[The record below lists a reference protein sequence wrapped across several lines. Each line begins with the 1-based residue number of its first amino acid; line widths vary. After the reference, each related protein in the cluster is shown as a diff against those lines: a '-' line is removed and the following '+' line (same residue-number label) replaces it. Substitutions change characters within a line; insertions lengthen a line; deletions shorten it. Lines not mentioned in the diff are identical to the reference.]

1 MRDREISVEQEH
13 LDRVYRRLEEKI
25 HEAEFLMNDAAKRG
39 QVGTP
44 GALAERDAQVFRAGI
59 HLNRLNNEFED
70 FLFGR
75 IDLLLGK
82 DGKKGPD
89 GAYTAVE
96 PAEGAVRDDGTADIA
111 ETLHIG
117 RIGVLDSEYA
127 PLVIDWRAPAAAP
140 FYRSTPVDPGRVV
153 RRRVIRSKGRR
164 VLGVEDDLMR
174 PELKAFL
181 DGGELAV
188 IGDGALMAALGQ
200 ARSHTMRDIVASI
213 QAEQDLVIRAPA
225 ASVTYVEGGP
235 GTGKTA
241 VALHRAAYLLYQDR
255 RRYSGGILIVSPTPL
270 LVAYTEGVLPSLG
283 EEGQVAI
290 RAIGSLVDGAEATL
304 YDSPST
310 ARAKGSYRMLRVL
323 RKAARGALELGPAGM
338 LGGADGSGTGAGG
351 GSASGSGASGADAS
365 GAGAGGA
372 DASGTGTGGANG
384 TRSGRSAGN
393 GTGSEMSGAE
403 ASGTG
408 VGGANGTRSGRSA
421 GNGTGSEMSGADASG
436 SEAGEAEA
444 SGSGTSGADAS
455 GTGTSGAYGTR
466 SGRSGANGAGA
477 GNGSGVGTAAANG
490 RGSGTA
496 PASSGSASA
505 TAPTQL
511 SFGDDG
517 DGESPAAPAPV
528 GPPTR
533 LRVVAFGRRLELEAA
548 ELERIRRNALGGT
561 APVNLLRPRARKL
574 LLDALWAQSGAA
586 TRHTDPELA
595 AELRSSFDEDVT
607 SEDSF
612 IAFLDAWWPELTPR
626 AVLAAMADE
635 RRLGRWAR
643 RILNPGEVR
652 RVARSLRRDGH
663 SVHDIAMLDELQA
676 ILGTPARPRKKRE
689 LDPLDQLTGLEE
701 LMPVRE
707 ESQRERA
714 ERLAQERTEYAH
726 VIVDEAQDLTPMQWR
741 MVGRRGR
748 HATWTVVGDP
758 AQSSWSDP
766 DEAAEARDEAL
777 GTRPRR
783 RFELT
788 VNYRNPAE
796 IAELAAKVLALAMPG
811 SKAPSAVRSTGVEPR
826 FTVVQKSLGETVRAE
841 AARLLDLVD
850 GTVGVVVAM
859 QRREEAARWLAGL
872 GERVVA
878 LGSLEAKGLEYDAT
892 VVVSPAEIAD
902 ESPAG
907 LRVLYVALTR
917 ATQQLTV
924 VSADRDQ
931 PDGSGVPDLLRD

>member
-1 MRDREISVEQEH
+1 MAAQEAVDTVRDREIGVEQEH
-13 LDRVYRRLEEKI
+13 LDQVYRRLEEKI
-25 HEAEFLMNDAAKRG
+25 HEAEFLMNDAARRG

-75 IDLLLGK
+75 IDLLYGK

-89 GAYTAVE
+89 GAYTSVE
-96 PAEGAVRDDGTADIA
+96 PAEDAVRPDNTADIG

-117 RIGVLDSEYA
+117 RIGVLDSDYA

-174 PELKAFL
+174 PELRATL
-181 DGGELAV
+181 GGHELPV

-200 ARSHTMRDIVASI
+200 ARGHTMRDIVSSI

-255 RRYSGGILIVSPTPL
+255 RRYAGGILIVSPTPL
-270 LVAYTEGVLPSLG
+270 LVSYTEGVLPSLG

-290 RAIGSLVDGAEATL
+290 RAVGSLVDGAEATA
-304 YDSPST
+304 YDDPAV
-310 ARAKGSYRMLRVL
+310 ARIKGSSRMLAVL
-323 RKAARGALELGPAGM
+323 RKAARGALETPAPRARPEPGEDAGRAPAGTP
-338 LGGADGSGTGAGG
+338 D
-351 GSASGSGASGADAS
+351 
-365 GAGAGGA
+365 
-372 DASGTGTGGANG
+372 
-384 TRSGRSAGN
+384 
-393 GTGSEMSGAE
+393 
-403 ASGTG
+403 
-408 VGGANGTRSGRSA
+408 
-421 GNGTGSEMSGADASG
+421 
-436 SEAGEAEA
+436 
-444 SGSGTSGADAS
+444 
-455 GTGTSGAYGTR
+455 
-466 SGRSGANGAGA
+466 
-477 GNGSGVGTAAANG
+477 
-490 RGSGTA
+490 
-496 PASSGSASA
+496 
-505 TAPTQL
+505 
-511 SFGDDG
+511 
-517 DGESPAAPAPV
+517 
-528 GPPTR
+528 R
-533 LRVVAFGRRLELEAA
+533 LRVVAFGRRLELEAD
-548 ELERIRRNALGGT
+548 ELRRIRHNVLGGT
-561 APVNLLRPRARKL
+561 APVNLLRPRARRL
-574 LLDALWAQSGAA
+574 LLDALYAKSGASG
-586 TRHTDPELA
+586 RHSDPELA
-595 AELRSSFDEDVT
+595 AELRSSFDEDVST
-607 SEDSF
+607 EDSF
-612 IAFLDAWWPELTPR
+612 LGFLDAWWPELTPR
-626 AVLAAMADE
+626 QVLGAMADE

-652 RVARSLRRDGH
+652 RLARSLRRPEL
-663 SVHDIAMLDELQA
+663 SVHDVALLDELNTL
-676 ILGTPARPRKKRE
+676 LGAPARPRKRRE
-689 LDPLDQLTGLEE
+689 YDPLDQLTGLEE

-707 ESQRERA
+707 ETQRERA
-714 ERLAQERTEYAH
+714 ERLAAERTEYAH

-766 DEAAEARDEAL
+766 DEAAAARDEAL
-777 GTRPRR
+777 GSRPRR

-811 SKAPSAVRSTGVEPR
+811 KESPRAVRSTGVEPR
-826 FTVVQKSLGETVRAE
+826 FVAVPESARDTDLAETVRFE
-841 AARLLDLVD
+841 ARRLLEQVE

-859 QRREEAARWLAGL
+859 RRREEAARWLAEL
-872 GERVVA
+872 GDRVVA

-924 VSADRDQ
+924 VAGAGDL
-931 PDGSGVPDLLRD
+931 PDAAGVPDLLRD

>member
-1 MRDREISVEQEH
+1 VAAQAQQETAVHDPAQNSVQDSVREREISGEQEH
-13 LDRVYRRLEEKI
+13 LDRVYQRLEEKI
-25 HEAEFLMNDAAKRG
+25 HEAEFLMNDAAQRG

-75 IDLLLGK
+75 IDLLRGK

-96 PAEGAVRDDGTADIA
+96 PAEGAVREDNSADIA

-117 RIGVLDSEYA
+117 RIGVLDQDYA

-153 RRRVIRSKGRR
+153 RRRVIRSKGRK

-181 DGGELAV
+181 RGQELAV

-200 ARSHTMRDIVASI
+200 ARTHTMRDIVASI

-255 RRYSGGILIVSPTPL
+255 RRYAGGILIVSPTPL

-304 YDSPST
+304 YDSPAT
-310 ARAKGSYRMLRVL
+310 ARAKGSNRMLRVL
-323 RKAARGALELGPAGM
+323 RKAARGALEA
-338 LGGADGSGTGAGG
+338 GTGPRPGVSGRPAPGRPAAGRP
-351 GSASGSGASGADAS
+351 ASGQLAFGEESDDTDEGDRSSEGRVGRDN
-365 GAGAGGA
+365 GE
-372 DASGTGTGGANG
+372 GT
-384 TRSGRSAGN
+384 
-393 GTGSEMSGAE
+393 
-403 ASGTG
+403 
-408 VGGANGTRSGRSA
+408 
-421 GNGTGSEMSGADASG
+421 
-436 SEAGEAEA
+436 
-444 SGSGTSGADAS
+444 
-455 GTGTSGAYGTR
+455 
-466 SGRSGANGAGA
+466 
-477 GNGSGVGTAAANG
+477 
-490 RGSGTA
+490 
-496 PASSGSASA
+496 
-505 TAPTQL
+505 
-511 SFGDDG
+511 
-517 DGESPAAPAPV
+517 
-528 GPPTR
+528 PTR
-533 LRVVAFGRRLELEAA
+533 LRVVAFGRRLELDAA
-548 ELERIRRNALGGT
+548 ELDRIRHSALGGT

-586 TRHTDPELA
+586 GRHTDPELA
-595 AELRSSFDEDVT
+595 AELRSSFDEDVS

-612 IAFLDAWWPELTPR
+612 LQFLDAWWPELTPR
-626 AVLAAMADE
+626 AVLDAMADE

-643 RILNPGEVR
+643 RILNPGEIR
-652 RVARSLRRDGH
+652 KVARSLRRDGL
-663 SVHDIAMLDELQA
+663 SVHDIALLDELQA
-676 ILGTPARPRKKRE
+676 ILGAPARPRRKRE
-689 LDPLDQLTGLEE
+689 VDPLDQLTGLEE

-707 ESQRERA
+707 ETQRERA

-726 VIVDEAQDLTPMQWR
+726 VIVDEAQDVTPMQWR
-741 MVGRRGR
+741 MIGRRGR

-766 DEAAEARDEAL
+766 DEAAQARDEAL
-777 GTRPRR
+777 GSRPRR
-783 RFELT
+783 HFQLT

-811 SKAPSAVRSTGVEPR
+811 SPSPTAVRSTGVQPR
-826 FTVVQKSLGETVRAE
+826 FVTTDNRHGAGVRDPLAETVRAE
-841 AARLLDLVD
+841 TARLLDRVD

-859 QRREEAARWLAGL
+859 NRRDEARRWLTGL
-872 GERVVA
+872 GDRAVA

-924 VSADRDQ
+924 VSGERDA
-931 PDGSGVPDLLRD
+931 PDAAGVPDLLRD

>member
-1 MRDREISVEQEH
+1 MAAQQAAHAALESVRAREIGVEQSH
-13 LDRVYRRLEEKI
+13 LDQVYRRLEEKI
-25 HEAEFLMNDAAKRG
+25 QDAEFLMRDAAQRG

-75 IDLLLGK
+75 IDLLPGK
-82 DGKKGPD
+82 DGEKGPD
-89 GAYTAVE
+89 GAYTSVE
-96 PAEGAVRDDGTADIA
+96 PADGAVRTDPQDPDRKLADIA

-117 RIGVLDSEYA
+117 RIGVLDTDYA

-174 PELKAFL
+174 PELTARL
-181 DGGELAV
+181 GGEELPV

-225 ASVTYVEGGP
+225 ASVTLVEGGP

-255 RRYSGGILIVSPTPL
+255 RRYSGGILIISPTPL

-290 RAIGSLVDGAEATL
+290 RALGSLVDGAEATV
-304 YDSPST
+304 YDTPAT
-310 ARAKGSYRMLRVL
+310 ARVKGSSRMLPVL
-323 RKAARGALELGPAGM
+323 RKAARGALDQRPEGVPP
-338 LGGADGSGTGAGG
+338 
-351 GSASGSGASGADAS
+351 
-365 GAGAGGA
+365 
-372 DASGTGTGGANG
+372 
-384 TRSGRSAGN
+384 
-393 GTGSEMSGAE
+393 E
-403 ASGTG
+403 AT
-408 VGGANGTRSGRSA
+408 N
-421 GNGTGSEMSGADASG
+421 
-436 SEAGEAEA
+436 
-444 SGSGTSGADAS
+444 
-455 GTGTSGAYGTR
+455 
-466 SGRSGANGAGA
+466 
-477 GNGSGVGTAAANG
+477 
-490 RGSGTA
+490 
-496 PASSGSASA
+496 
-505 TAPTQL
+505 
-511 SFGDDG
+511 
-517 DGESPAAPAPV
+517 
-528 GPPTR
+528 R
-533 LRVVAFGRRLELEAA
+533 LRVVVHGRRIELDADRLA
-548 ELERIRRNALGGT
+548 RIREVALSGT
-561 APVNLLRPRARKL
+561 APVNLLRPRARRL
-574 LLDALWAQSGAA
+574 LLDALWELSGSGS
-586 TRHTDPELA
+586 RHSDPQLS

-607 SEDSF
+607 TEDSF
-612 IAFLDAWWPELTPR
+612 LHFLDAWWPELTPR
-626 AVLAAMADE
+626 RVLAAMGDE
-635 RRLGRWAR
+635 RRLARWSR
-643 RILNPGEVR
+643 RVLAGGEVR
-652 RVARSLRRDGH
+652 RVARSLKRDAL
-663 SVHDIAMLDELQA
+663 SVHDVALLDELHA
-676 ILGTPARPRKKRE
+676 ILGAPAKPRKRRE

-707 ESQRERA
+707 ESRRERA
-714 ERLAQERTEYAH
+714 DRLAAERVEYAH

-741 MVGRRGR
+741 VVGRRGR

-783 RFELT
+783 RFMLT

-811 SKAPSAVRSTGVEPR
+811 AASPSAVRSTGLLPR
-826 FTVVQKSLGETVRAE
+826 YAALAGDGWGSTVRAE
-841 AARLLDLVD
+841 AERLLGEVD

-859 QRREEAARWLAGL
+859 NRRAEAARWLAGL
-872 GERVVA
+872 GDRVVA

-917 ATQQLTV
+917 ATRQLTV
-924 VSADRDQ
+924 VSGPRDEPDAD
-931 PDGSGVPDLLRD
+931 GVPDLLRD

>member
-1 MRDREISVEQEH
+1 MAVQQETLDSAHDSVREKEIGVEQEH

-96 PAEGAVRDDGTADIA
+96 PAEGAVRPDNTADIA

-153 RRRVIRSKGRR
+153 RRRVIRSKGRK

-174 PELKAFL
+174 PELKASL
-181 DGGELAV
+181 DGHELAV

-255 RRYSGGILIVSPTPL
+255 RRYAGGILIVSPTPL

-304 YDSPST
+304 YDSPAV
-310 ARAKGSYRMLRVL
+310 ARAKGSYRMLKVL
-323 RKAARGALELGPAGM
+323 RKAARGALE
-338 LGGADGSGTGAGG
+338 S
-351 GSASGSGASGADAS
+351 SDA
-365 GAGAGGA
+365 
-372 DASGTGTGGANG
+372 
-384 TRSGRSAGN
+384 
-393 GTGSEMSGAE
+393 
-403 ASGTG
+403 
-408 VGGANGTRSGRSA
+408 
-421 GNGTGSEMSGADASG
+421 
-436 SEAGEAEA
+436 
-444 SGSGTSGADAS
+444 
-455 GTGTSGAYGTR
+455 
-466 SGRSGANGAGA
+466 
-477 GNGSGVGTAAANG
+477 
-490 RGSGTA
+490 
-496 PASSGSASA
+496 
-505 TAPTQL
+505 
-511 SFGDDG
+511 
-517 DGESPAAPAPV
+517 
-528 GPPTR
+528 PTR
-533 LRVVAFGRRLELEAA
+533 LRVVAFGRRLELEASD
-548 ELERIRRNALGGT
+548 LDRVRRNALSGT

-574 LLDALWAQSGAA
+574 LLDALWDRSGAA
-586 TRHTDPELA
+586 GRHTDPELA
-595 AELRSSFDEDVT
+595 AELRSSFDEDIS
-607 SEDSF
+607 SEDEF

-626 AVLAAMADE
+626 GVLTAMADE

-652 RVARSLRRDGH
+652 RVARSLKRDGL
-663 SVHDIAMLDELQA
+663 SVHDIAVLDELQA
-676 ILGTPARPRKKRE
+676 ILGLPARPRKRRE

-707 ESQRERA
+707 ETQRERA

-783 RFELT
+783 RFTLT

-811 SKAPSAVRSTGVEPR
+811 SESPSAVRSTGVEPR
-826 FTVVQKSLGETVRAE
+826 FVTAARDTLARTARAE

-859 QRREEAARWLAGL
+859 NRREEAARWLAGL
-872 GERVVA
+872 GDRVVA

-924 VSADRDQ
+924 VSADRDD
-931 PDGSGVPDLLRD
+931 PDPNGVPDLLRD

>member
-1 MRDREISVEQEH
+1 MAAQVQQSAVGSVHDAPDSVRDREISVEQEH

-25 HEAEFLMNDAAKRG
+25 HEAEFLMHDAAKRG

-44 GALAERDAQVFRAGI
+44 GALAERDAQVFRAGV

-96 PAEGAVRDDGTADIA
+96 PAEGAVREDNTADIA

-117 RIGVLDSEYA
+117 RIGVLDEDYS

-140 FYRSTPVDPGRVV
+140 FYRATPVDPGRVV

-174 PELKAFL
+174 PELTARL
-181 DGGELAV
+181 DGRELAV

-200 ARSHTMRDIVASI
+200 ARSHTMRDIVSSI

-225 ASVTYVEGGP
+225 ASITYVEGGP

-255 RRYSGGILIVSPTPL
+255 RRYAGGILIVSPTPL

-304 YDSPST
+304 YDSPAV
-310 ARAKGSYRMLRVL
+310 ARAKGSYRMLKVL
-323 RKAARGALELGPAGM
+323 RKAARGALELGPG
-338 LGGADGSGTGAGG
+338 GGAPV
-351 GSASGSGASGADAS
+351 
-365 GAGAGGA
+365 
-372 DASGTGTGGANG
+372 
-384 TRSGRSAGN
+384 GRLAPDDDD
-393 GTGSEMSGAE
+393 T
-403 ASGTG
+403 
-408 VGGANGTRSGRSA
+408 
-421 GNGTGSEMSGADASG
+421 
-436 SEAGEAEA
+436 
-444 SGSGTSGADAS
+444 
-455 GTGTSGAYGTR
+455 
-466 SGRSGANGAGA
+466 
-477 GNGSGVGTAAANG
+477 
-490 RGSGTA
+490 GTA
-496 PASSGSASA
+496 PQALTG
-505 TAPTQL
+505 
-511 SFGDDG
+511 
-517 DGESPAAPAPV
+517 PV
-528 GPPTR
+528 TR
-533 LRVVAFGRRLELEAA
+533 LRVVAFGRRLELEAD
-548 ELERIRRNALGGT
+548 ELERIRRTALGGT
-561 APVNLLRPRARKL
+561 APVNLLRPRARRL
-574 LLDALWAQSGAA
+574 LLDALWAKSGAA
-586 TRHTDPELA
+586 GRHTDPELA
-595 AELRSSFDEDVT
+595 AELRSSFDEDIT
-607 SEDSF
+607 SEDAF
-612 IAFLDAWWPELTPR
+612 IAFLDAWWPELTPK

-635 RRLGRWAR
+635 KRLGRWAR

-663 SVHDIAMLDELQA
+663 TVHDIAMLDELQA
-676 ILGTPARPRKKRE
+676 ILGAPARPRKRRE

-707 ESQRERA
+707 ETQRERA

-783 RFELT
+783 RFQLT

-796 IAELAAKVLALAMPG
+796 IAELAARVLALAMPG
-811 SKAPSAVRSTGVEPR
+811 SQAPSAVRSTGVEPR
-826 FTVVQKSLGETVRAE
+826 FTVVRGSQEKTVRAE
-841 AARLLDLVD
+841 AERLLGLVD

-859 QRREEAARWLAGL
+859 NRREEARRWLAGL
-872 GERVVA
+872 GDRVVA

-924 VSADRDQ
+924 VSGERDE
-931 PDGSGVPDLLRD
+931 PDAAGIPDLLRD

>member
-1 MRDREISVEQEH
+1 MAAQVQQETALGSVHDSVREREIRVEQEH

-44 GALAERDAQVFRAGI
+44 GALAERDAQVFRAGV
-59 HLNRLNNEFED
+59 HLNRLHNEYED

-96 PAEGAVRDDGTADIA
+96 PAEGAVREDGTADIA

-117 RIGVLDSEYA
+117 RIGVLDEEYA

-174 PELKAFL
+174 PELKARL
-181 DGGELAV
+181 DGHELAV

-200 ARSHTMRDIVASI
+200 ARTHTMRDIVSSI

-255 RRYSGGILIVSPTPL
+255 RRYAGGILIVSPTPL

-290 RAIGSLVDGAEATL
+290 RAIGSLVDGAEAAL
-304 YDSPST
+304 YDAPSV
-310 ARAKGSYRMLRVL
+310 ARAKGSSRMLKVL
-323 RKAARGALELGPAGM
+323 RRAARGALELN
-338 LGGADGSGTGAGG
+338 D
-351 GSASGSGASGADAS
+351 
-365 GAGAGGA
+365 
-372 DASGTGTGGANG
+372 
-384 TRSGRSAGN
+384 
-393 GTGSEMSGAE
+393 
-403 ASGTG
+403 
-408 VGGANGTRSGRSA
+408 
-421 GNGTGSEMSGADASG
+421 
-436 SEAGEAEA
+436 
-444 SGSGTSGADAS
+444 
-455 GTGTSGAYGTR
+455 
-466 SGRSGANGAGA
+466 
-477 GNGSGVGTAAANG
+477 
-490 RGSGTA
+490 
-496 PASSGSASA
+496 
-505 TAPTQL
+505 
-511 SFGDDG
+511 
-517 DGESPAAPAPV
+517 
-528 GPPTR
+528 PPGR
-533 LRVVAFGRRLELEAA
+533 LRVVAFGRRLELEAD
-548 ELERIRRNALGGT
+548 ELEGIRRTALGGT
-561 APVNLLRPRARKL
+561 APVNLLRPRARRL
-574 LLDALWAQSGAA
+574 LLDALWARSGAA

-595 AELRSSFDEDVT
+595 AELRSSFDEDIT
-607 SEDSF
+607 GEDDF
-612 IAFLDAWWPELTPR
+612 VAFLDAWWPELTPR
-626 AVLAAMADE
+626 GVLDAMADE

-643 RILNPGEVR
+643 RILTPGEVR
-652 RVARSLRRDGH
+652 RVARSLKRDGL
-663 SVHDIAMLDELQA
+663 SVHDVAMLDELQSV
-676 ILGTPARPRKKRE
+676 LGLPVRPKKKRE
-689 LDPLDQLTGLEE
+689 LDPLDQLTGLDE

-783 RFELT
+783 RFTLT

-796 IAELAAKVLALAMPG
+796 IAELASRVLALAMPG
-811 SKAPSAVRSTGVEPR
+811 SEAPSAVRSTGVEPG
-826 FTVVQKSLGETVRAE
+826 FTVVRESLAHTVREE
-841 AARLLDLVD
+841 AARLLDRVD

-859 QRREEAARWLAGL
+859 NRREEAARWLAGL
-872 GERVVA
+872 GDRVVA

-892 VVVSPAEIAD
+892 IVVSPAEIAD

-924 VSADRDQ
+924 VSGERDE
-931 PDGSGVPDLLRD
+931 PDAHGVPDLLRD

>member
-1 MRDREISVEQEH
+1 MAAQAQQETALGSVHDSVREKSLRDDSVRDREISVEQEH

-96 PAEGAVRDDGTADIA
+96 PAEGAVRDNNTADIA

-117 RIGVLDSEYA
+117 RIGVLDTDYA

-140 FYRSTPVDPGRVV
+140 FYRSTPVEPGRVV
-153 RRRVIRSKGRR
+153 RRRVIRSKGRK

-174 PELKAFL
+174 PELKATL
-181 DGGELAV
+181 DGHELPV

-255 RRYSGGILIVSPTPL
+255 RRYAGGILIVSPTPL

-290 RAIGSLVDGAEATL
+290 RAIGSLVDGAEAAL
-304 YDSPST
+304 YDSPAV
-310 ARAKGSYRMLRVL
+310 ARAKGSYRMLKVL
-323 RKAARGALELGPAGM
+323 RKAARGALEAP
-338 LGGADGSGTGAGG
+338 
-351 GSASGSGASGADAS
+351 SGSSG
-365 GAGAGGA
+365 
-372 DASGTGTGGANG
+372 
-384 TRSGRSAGN
+384 
-393 GTGSEMSGAE
+393 
-403 ASGTG
+403 G
-408 VGGANGTRSGRSA
+408 VGRRSNGGRP
-421 GNGTGSEMSGADASG
+421 
-436 SEAGEAEA
+436 
-444 SGSGTSGADAS
+444 
-455 GTGTSGAYGTR
+455 
-466 SGRSGANGAGA
+466 
-477 GNGSGVGTAAANG
+477 
-490 RGSGTA
+490 A
-496 PASSGSASA
+496 PDQ
-505 TAPTQL
+505 QL
-511 SFGDDG
+511 SFGEGFGEDSDDDG
-517 DGESPAAPAPV
+517 DARPQAPV
-528 GPPTR
+528 GTPTR
-533 LRVVAFGRRLELEAA
+533 LRVVAFGRRLELEAP
-548 ELERIRRNALGGT
+548 ELDRIRNNALSGT

-574 LLDALWAQSGAA
+574 LLDALWARSGAG
-586 TRHTDPELA
+586 TRHSDPELA
-595 AELRSSFDEDVT
+595 AELRSSFDEDIT

-612 IAFLDAWWPELTPR
+612 IEFLDVWWPELTPR
-626 AVLAAMADE
+626 GVLAAMADE

-652 RVARSLRRDGH
+652 RVARSLKRDGL
-663 SVHDIAMLDELQA
+663 SVHDVAMLDELTA
-676 ILGTPARPRKKRE
+676 ILGSPARPRKRRE

-701 LMPVRE
+701 LMPTRE
-707 ESQRERA
+707 ETQWERA

-777 GTRPRR
+777 GSRPRR
-783 RFELT
+783 RFTLS

-796 IAELAAKVLALAMPG
+796 IAELAAKILALAMPG
-811 SKAPSAVRSTGVEPR
+811 AESPSAVRSTGVEPR
-826 FTVVQKSLGETVRAE
+826 FAVVRDSLAGTVRAE
-841 AARLLDLVD
+841 AARLLDRVD

-859 QRREEAARWLAGL
+859 NRRDEAARWLKGL
-872 GERVVA
+872 GDRVVA

-917 ATQQLTV
+917 ATQQLTI
-924 VSADRDQ
+924 VSADRDE
-931 PDGSGVPDLLRD
+931 PDGNGVPDLLRD

>member
-1 MRDREISVEQEH
+1 MAAQAQQETAVGAVPDSVRDREIGIEQAH
-13 LDRVYRRLEEKI
+13 LDRVYRRLDEKI
-25 HEAEFLMNDAAKRG
+25 HEAEFLMRDAARRG

-44 GALAERDAQVFRAGI
+44 GALAERDAQVFRAGV
-59 HLNRLNNEFED
+59 HLNRLNNEYED

-96 PAEGAVRDDGTADIA
+96 PAEGVIRPDNTADIA

-117 RIGVLDSEYA
+117 RIGVLDEDYS

-174 PELKAFL
+174 PELKAYL
-181 DGGELAV
+181 DGDELPV
-188 IGDGALMAALGQ
+188 IGDGALMAALGR
-200 ARSHTMRDIVASI
+200 ARTHSMRDIVASI

-225 ASVTYVEGGP
+225 ASVTHVEGGP

-255 RRYSGGILIVSPTPL
+255 RRYAGGILIVSPTPL

-290 RAIGSLVDGAEATL
+290 RALGSLVDGAEATL
-304 YDSPST
+304 YDSPAT
-310 ARAKGSYRMLRVL
+310 ARAKGSYRMLKVL
-323 RKAARGALELGPAGM
+323 RKAARGALELN
-338 LGGADGSGTGAGG
+338 D
-351 GSASGSGASGADAS
+351 
-365 GAGAGGA
+365 
-372 DASGTGTGGANG
+372 
-384 TRSGRSAGN
+384 
-393 GTGSEMSGAE
+393 
-403 ASGTG
+403 
-408 VGGANGTRSGRSA
+408 
-421 GNGTGSEMSGADASG
+421 
-436 SEAGEAEA
+436 
-444 SGSGTSGADAS
+444 
-455 GTGTSGAYGTR
+455 
-466 SGRSGANGAGA
+466 
-477 GNGSGVGTAAANG
+477 
-490 RGSGTA
+490 
-496 PASSGSASA
+496 
-505 TAPTQL
+505 
-511 SFGDDG
+511 
-517 DGESPAAPAPV
+517 SPN
-528 GPPTR
+528 R
-533 LRVVAFGRRLELEAA
+533 LRVVAFGRRLELEAD
-548 ELERIRRNALGGT
+548 ELASIRRTALGGT

-574 LLDALWAQSGAA
+574 LLDALWDRSGAA
-586 TRHTDPELA
+586 ARHTDPELA
-595 AELRSSFDEDVT
+595 AELRSSFDEDIT
-607 SEDSF
+607 GEDSF
-612 IAFLDAWWPELTPR
+612 IEFLDAWWPELTPKG
-626 AVLAAMADE
+626 VLAAMADE

-643 RILNPGEVR
+643 RVLNPGEVR
-652 RVARSLRRDGH
+652 RVARSLRRDGY
-663 SVHDIAMLDELQA
+663 SVHDIAALDELQA
-676 ILGTPARPRKKRE
+676 ILGTPVRPRKKRE

-714 ERLAQERTEYAH
+714 ERLAQERVEYAH

-811 SKAPSAVRSTGVEPR
+811 STSPRAVRSTGLRPR
-826 FTVVQKSLGETVRAE
+826 FSVVGESLGTTVRE
-841 AARLLDLVD
+841 ETARLLEQVD

-872 GERVVA
+872 GDRAVA
-878 LGSLEAKGLEYDAT
+878 LGTLEAKGLEYDAT

-924 VSADRDQ
+924 VSGERDEPDAD
-931 PDGSGVPDLLRD
+931 GVPDLLRD

>member
-1 MRDREISVEQEH
+1 MAAQVQQSADLSVHGAHDSVRDREISVEQEH

-25 HEAEFLMNDAAKRG
+25 HEAEFLMHDAAQRG
-39 QVGTP
+39 HVGTP

-75 IDLLLGK
+75 VDLLQGK

-96 PAEGAVRDDGTADIA
+96 PAEGAVRPDNTADIA

-117 RIGVLDSEYA
+117 RIGVLDEDYS

-174 PELKAFL
+174 PELKATL
-181 DGGELAV
+181 DGEELPV

-200 ARSHTMRDIVASI
+200 ARGHTMRDIVSSI
-213 QAEQDLVIRAPA
+213 QAEQDQVIRAPA

-255 RRYSGGILIVSPTPL
+255 RRYAGGILIVSPTPL

-290 RAIGSLVDGAEATL
+290 RAIGSLVDGVEATL
-304 YDSPST
+304 HDSPAV
-310 ARAKGSYRMLRVL
+310 ARAKGSYRMLKVL
-323 RKAARGALELGPAGM
+323 RRAARGALELGTE
-338 LGGADGSGTGAGG
+338 GAVLPD
-351 GSASGSGASGADAS
+351 
-365 GAGAGGA
+365 
-372 DASGTGTGGANG
+372 
-384 TRSGRSAGN
+384 
-393 GTGSEMSGAE
+393 
-403 ASGTG
+403 
-408 VGGANGTRSGRSA
+408 
-421 GNGTGSEMSGADASG
+421 
-436 SEAGEAEA
+436 
-444 SGSGTSGADAS
+444 
-455 GTGTSGAYGTR
+455 
-466 SGRSGANGAGA
+466 
-477 GNGSGVGTAAANG
+477 
-490 RGSGTA
+490 
-496 PASSGSASA
+496 
-505 TAPTQL
+505 
-511 SFGDDG
+511 
-517 DGESPAAPAPV
+517 
-528 GPPTR
+528 R
-533 LRVVAFGRRLELEAA
+533 LRVVAFGRRLELEAG
-548 ELERIRRNALGGT
+548 ELESVRRTALGGT

-574 LLDALWAQSGAA
+574 LLDALWAKSGAA
-586 TRHTDPELA
+586 SRHTDPELA
-595 AELRSSFDEDVT
+595 AELRASFDEDVAD
-607 SEDSF
+607 EDSF
-612 IAFLDAWWPELTPR
+612 IAFLDAWWPELTPKG
-626 AVLAAMADE
+626 VLAAMADE
-635 RRLGRWAR
+635 KRLGRWAR
-643 RILNPGEVR
+643 RVLNPGEVR
-652 RVARSLRRDGH
+652 KVARALKRDGF

-676 ILGTPARPRKKRE
+676 ILGAPARPRKKRE

-707 ESQRERA
+707 ETQRERA

-777 GTRPRR
+777 GSRPRR

-796 IAELAAKVLALAMPG
+796 IADLAAKVLALAMPG
-811 SKAPSAVRSTGVEPR
+811 SESPRAVRSTGVRPR
-826 FTVVQKSLGETVRAE
+826 FAVAGDSLADTVRKEAE
-841 AARLLDLVD
+841 RLLSLVD

-859 QRREEAARWLAGL
+859 NRREEARRWLAGL
-872 GERVVA
+872 GDRVVA

-924 VSADRDQ
+924 VSGDRDE
-931 PDGSGVPDLLRD
+931 PDAARVPDLLRD

>member
-1 MRDREISVEQEH
+1 MAAQVQQSAVGPVEDGNDSVRDREIGVEQEH

-25 HEAEFLMNDAAKRG
+25 HEAEFLMHDAAQRG

-44 GALAERDAQVFRAGI
+44 GALAERDAQVFRAGV

-82 DGKKGPD
+82 DGKRGPD

-96 PAEGAVRDDGTADIA
+96 PAEGAVRDDDTADIA

-117 RIGVLDSEYA
+117 RIGVLDQDYS

-140 FYRSTPVDPGRVV
+140 FYRATPVEPGRVV

-174 PELKAFL
+174 PELTAFL
-181 DGGELAV
+181 DGRELPV

-200 ARSHTMRDIVASI
+200 ARGHTMRDIVSSI

-255 RRYSGGILIVSPTPL
+255 RRYAGGILIVSPTPL

-290 RAIGSLVDGAEATL
+290 RAIGSLVDGVEAVL
-304 YDSPST
+304 YDSPAV
-310 ARAKGSYRMLRVL
+310 ARAKGSYRMLKVL
-323 RKAARGALELGPAGM
+323 RKAARGALELGPA
-338 LGGADGSGTGAGG
+338 
-351 GSASGSGASGADAS
+351 
-365 GAGAGGA
+365 
-372 DASGTGTGGANG
+372 
-384 TRSGRSAGN
+384 
-393 GTGSEMSGAE
+393 
-403 ASGTG
+403 
-408 VGGANGTRSGRSA
+408 
-421 GNGTGSEMSGADASG
+421 
-436 SEAGEAEA
+436 
-444 SGSGTSGADAS
+444 
-455 GTGTSGAYGTR
+455 
-466 SGRSGANGAGA
+466 
-477 GNGSGVGTAAANG
+477 
-490 RGSGTA
+490 
-496 PASSGSASA
+496 
-505 TAPTQL
+505 
-511 SFGDDG
+511 
-517 DGESPAAPAPV
+517 APV
-528 GPPTR
+528 GQLALDDDTDAGDDTGPRTFDGPPDR
-533 LRVVAFGRRLELEAA
+533 LRVVAFGRRLELEAP
-548 ELERIRRNALGGT
+548 ELERVRRTALGGT

-574 LLDALWAQSGAA
+574 LLDALWGKSGAA
-586 TRHTDPELA
+586 GRHSDPELA
-595 AELRSSFDEDVT
+595 AELRSSFDEDV
-607 SEDSF
+607 SGEDAF
-612 IAFLDAWWPELTPR
+612 IGFLDAWWPELTPA

-643 RILNPGEVR
+643 RVLNPGEVR
-652 RVARSLRRDGH
+652 KVARSLKREGH

-676 ILGTPARPRKKRE
+676 ILGAPARPRRKRE
-689 LDPLDQLTGLEE
+689 YDPLDQLTGLEE

-777 GTRPRR
+777 GSRPRR

-811 SKAPSAVRSTGVEPR
+811 SQAPSAVRSTGVQPR
-826 FTVVQKSLGETVRAE
+826 FAVAEGAPAATVRAE
-841 AARLLDLVD
+841 AERLLGLVD

-859 QRREEAARWLAGL
+859 NRREEARRWLAGL
-872 GERVVA
+872 GDRVVA

-924 VSADRDQ
+924 VSGERDE
-931 PDGSGVPDLLRD
+931 PDEAGVPDLLRDEILTNSGRGNGSTGSVC

>member
-1 MRDREISVEQEH
+1 MAAQAQQETAVDPVHDSVRDREIRVEQEH
-13 LDRVYRRLEEKI
+13 LDRVYLRLEEKI
-25 HEAEFLMNDAAKRG
+25 HEAEFLMRDAARRG

-59 HLNRLNNEFED
+59 HLNRLNNEYED

-75 IDLLLGK
+75 IDLLPGK

-96 PAEGAVRDDGTADIA
+96 PAEGAVRPDNTADIA

-117 RIGVLDSEYA
+117 RIGVLDEDYA

-164 VLGVEDDLMR
+164 VQSVEDDLMR
-174 PELKAFL
+174 PELTASL
-181 DGGELAV
+181 DGRELPV

-200 ARSHTMRDIVASI
+200 ARTHTMRDIVASI

-255 RRYSGGILIVSPTPL
+255 RRYAGGILIVSPTPL

-304 YDSPST
+304 YDSPSV
-310 ARAKGSYRMLRVL
+310 ARAKGSYRMLKVL
-323 RKAARGALELGPAGM
+323 RKAARGALERH
-338 LGGADGSGTGAGG
+338 
-351 GSASGSGASGADAS
+351 DA
-365 GAGAGGA
+365 
-372 DASGTGTGGANG
+372 
-384 TRSGRSAGN
+384 
-393 GTGSEMSGAE
+393 
-403 ASGTG
+403 
-408 VGGANGTRSGRSA
+408 
-421 GNGTGSEMSGADASG
+421 
-436 SEAGEAEA
+436 
-444 SGSGTSGADAS
+444 
-455 GTGTSGAYGTR
+455 
-466 SGRSGANGAGA
+466 
-477 GNGSGVGTAAANG
+477 
-490 RGSGTA
+490 
-496 PASSGSASA
+496 P
-505 TAPTQL
+505 Q
-511 SFGDDG
+511 
-517 DGESPAAPAPV
+517 
-528 GPPTR
+528 R
-533 LRVVAFGRRLELEAA
+533 LRVVAFGRRLELEAE
-548 ELERIRRNALGGT
+548 ELAGIRRTALGGT

-574 LLDALWAQSGAA
+574 LLDALWERSGAGN
-586 TRHTDPELA
+586 RHTDPQLA

-607 SEDSF
+607 TEDDF
-612 IAFLDAWWPELTPR
+612 IAFLDAWWPELTPA
-626 AVLAAMADE
+626 AVLDAMADE

-652 RVARSLRRDGH
+652 KVARALKRDGR

-676 ILGTPARPRKKRE
+676 ILGAPARPRRKRE

-707 ESQRERA
+707 ETQRERA
-714 ERLAQERTEYAH
+714 ERLAQERVEYAH

-766 DEAAEARDEAL
+766 DEAAQARDEAL

-796 IAELAAKVLALAMPG
+796 IAELASKVLALAMPG
-811 SKAPSAVRSTGVEPR
+811 SRSPRAVRSTGVEPR
-826 FTVVQKSLGETVRAE
+826 FSVTEGPLGETVRAE
-841 AARLLDLVD
+841 AARLLERVD

-859 QRREEAARWLAGL
+859 QRREEARRWLDGL
-872 GERVVA
+872 GDRVVA

-892 VVVSPAEIAD
+892 IVVSPAEIAD

-924 VSADRDQ
+924 VSAERDE
-931 PDGSGVPDLLRD
+931 PDAAGVPDLLRD

>member
-1 MRDREISVEQEH
+1 MPSTSEGGPVAVQAHRQGAVGSVHDSVRDREIRVEQEH

-25 HEAEFLMNDAAKRG
+25 HEAEYLMQDAARRG

-75 IDLLLGK
+75 IDLLTGK

-89 GAYTAVE
+89 GAYTAIE
-96 PAEGAVRDDGTADIA
+96 PAEGAVRPDNTADIA

-117 RIGVLDSEYA
+117 RIGVLDQDYA

-153 RRRVIRSKGRR
+153 RRRVIRSKGRQ

-174 PELKAFL
+174 PELTAYL
-181 DGGELAV
+181 DGDELPV

-255 RRYSGGILIVSPTPL
+255 RRYAGGILIVSPTPL

-290 RAIGSLVDGAEATL
+290 RAIGSLVEGSEATL
-304 YDSPST
+304 YDSPAV
-310 ARAKGSYRMLRVL
+310 ARAKGSSRMLKVL
-323 RKAARGALELGPAGM
+323 RKAARGALELNDPPA
-338 LGGADGSGTGAGG
+338 
-351 GSASGSGASGADAS
+351 
-365 GAGAGGA
+365 
-372 DASGTGTGGANG
+372 
-384 TRSGRSAGN
+384 
-393 GTGSEMSGAE
+393 
-403 ASGTG
+403 
-408 VGGANGTRSGRSA
+408 
-421 GNGTGSEMSGADASG
+421 
-436 SEAGEAEA
+436 
-444 SGSGTSGADAS
+444 
-455 GTGTSGAYGTR
+455 
-466 SGRSGANGAGA
+466 
-477 GNGSGVGTAAANG
+477 
-490 RGSGTA
+490 
-496 PASSGSASA
+496 
-505 TAPTQL
+505 
-511 SFGDDG
+511 
-517 DGESPAAPAPV
+517 
-528 GPPTR
+528 R
-533 LRVVAFGRRLELEAA
+533 LRVVAFGRRLELEAR
-548 ELERIRRNALGGT
+548 ELDGVRSAALGGT

-574 LLDALWAQSGAA
+574 LLDALWEQSGAA
-586 TRHTDPELA
+586 GRHSDPELA
-595 AELRSSFDEDVT
+595 AELRSSFDEDIT
-607 SEDSF
+607 SEDDF
-612 IAFLDAWWPELTPR
+612 IAFLDAWWPELTPA
-626 AVLAAMADE
+626 AVLDAMADE

-652 RVARSLRRDGH
+652 KVARSLKREGR
-663 SVHDIAMLDELQA
+663 SVHDIALLDELQA
-676 ILGTPARPRKKRE
+676 VLGAPARPRKRRE

-714 ERLAQERTEYAH
+714 ERLAQERVEYAH

-766 DEAAEARDEAL
+766 DEAAQARDEAL

-796 IAELAAKVLALAMPG
+796 IAELASKVLALAMPG
-811 SKAPSAVRSTGVEPR
+811 SVSPRAVRSTGVEPR
-826 FTVVQKSLGETVRAE
+826 FTVVEDTLGATVRDE
-841 AARLLDLVD
+841 AARLLERVD

-859 QRREEAARWLAGL
+859 QRREEARRWLAGL
-872 GERVVA
+872 DDRVVA

-924 VSADRDQ
+924 VSADRDE
-931 PDGSGVPDLLRD
+931 PDAAGVPDLLRD

>member
-1 MRDREISVEQEH
+1 MAAQAQQETALEDSLRDREISVEQEH

-25 HEAEFLMNDAAKRG
+25 HEAEFLMNDAAQRG

-44 GALAERDAQVFRAGI
+44 GALAERDAQVFRAGV

-75 IDLLLGK
+75 IDLLTGK

-96 PAEGAVRDDGTADIA
+96 PAEGAVREDDTADIA

-117 RIGVLDSEYA
+117 RIGVLDQDYA

-174 PELKAFL
+174 PELTAFL
-181 DGGELAV
+181 DGHELPV

-255 RRYSGGILIVSPTPL
+255 RRYAGGILIVSPTPL

-290 RAIGSLVDGAEATL
+290 RAIGSLVEGNEAAL
-304 YDSPST
+304 YDAPSV
-310 ARAKGSYRMLRVL
+310 ARAKGSYRMLKVL
-323 RKAARGALELGPAGM
+323 RKAARGALEL
-338 LGGADGSGTGAGG
+338 S
-351 GSASGSGASGADAS
+351 DA
-365 GAGAGGA
+365 
-372 DASGTGTGGANG
+372 
-384 TRSGRSAGN
+384 
-393 GTGSEMSGAE
+393 
-403 ASGTG
+403 
-408 VGGANGTRSGRSA
+408 
-421 GNGTGSEMSGADASG
+421 
-436 SEAGEAEA
+436 
-444 SGSGTSGADAS
+444 
-455 GTGTSGAYGTR
+455 
-466 SGRSGANGAGA
+466 
-477 GNGSGVGTAAANG
+477 
-490 RGSGTA
+490 
-496 PASSGSASA
+496 
-505 TAPTQL
+505 
-511 SFGDDG
+511 
-517 DGESPAAPAPV
+517 
-528 GPPTR
+528 PTR
-533 LRVVAFGRRLELEAA
+533 LRVVAFGRRLELEAQ
-548 ELERIRRNALGGT
+548 ELEAIRRAALGGT

-574 LLDALWAQSGAA
+574 LLDALWEQSGSAN
-586 TRHTDPELA
+586 RHSDPELA
-595 AELRSSFDEDVT
+595 AELRSSFDEDIT
-607 SEDSF
+607 SEDAF
-612 IAFLDAWWPELTPR
+612 IAFLDAWWPELTPA
-626 AVLAAMADE
+626 AVLDAMTDE

-652 RVARSLRRDGH
+652 KVARSLKRDGR
-663 SVHDIAMLDELQA
+663 SVHDIALLDELQA
-676 ILGTPARPRKKRE
+676 ILGAPARPRRKRE

-766 DEAAEARDEAL
+766 DEAAQARDEAL

-783 RFELT
+783 RFQLT

-796 IAELAAKVLALAMPG
+796 IADLASKVLALAMPG
-811 SKAPSAVRSTGVEPR
+811 SESPKAVRSTGVEPR
-826 FTVVQKSLGETVRAE
+826 FTVVEDTLAETVRDE
-841 AARLLDLVD
+841 AARLLERVD

-859 QRREEAARWLAGL
+859 QRRAEARRWLAGL
-872 GERVVA
+872 GDRVVA

-924 VSADRDQ
+924 VSAERDE
-931 PDGSGVPDLLRD
+931 PDAAGVPDLLRD

>member
-1 MRDREISVEQEH
+1 MAAQAQQESAVDSVQDHSVRDREISVEQEH

-25 HEAEFLMNDAAKRG
+25 HEAEFLMHDAARRG

-44 GALAERDAQVFRAGI
+44 GALAERDAQVFRAGV

-75 IDLLLGK
+75 IDLLPGK
-82 DGKKGPD
+82 DGRKGPD

-96 PAEGAVRDDGTADIA
+96 PAEGAIRADNTADIA

-117 RIGVLDSEYA
+117 RIGVLDEEYA

-174 PELKAFL
+174 PQLTARL
-181 DGGELAV
+181 DGRELPV

-213 QAEQDLVIRAPA
+213 QAEQDMVIRAPA

-255 RRYSGGILIVSPTPL
+255 RRYAGGILIVSPTPL

-290 RAIGSLVDGAEATL
+290 RAIGSLVDGLEANL
-304 YDSPST
+304 YDSPAV
-310 ARAKGSYRMLRVL
+310 ARAKGSYRMLKVL
-323 RKAARGALELGPAGM
+323 RKAARGALDVGRPGAPTGQLAFGEDDDGMPPAPAGTP
-338 LGGADGSGTGAGG
+338 D
-351 GSASGSGASGADAS
+351 
-365 GAGAGGA
+365 
-372 DASGTGTGGANG
+372 
-384 TRSGRSAGN
+384 
-393 GTGSEMSGAE
+393 
-403 ASGTG
+403 
-408 VGGANGTRSGRSA
+408 
-421 GNGTGSEMSGADASG
+421 
-436 SEAGEAEA
+436 
-444 SGSGTSGADAS
+444 
-455 GTGTSGAYGTR
+455 
-466 SGRSGANGAGA
+466 
-477 GNGSGVGTAAANG
+477 
-490 RGSGTA
+490 
-496 PASSGSASA
+496 
-505 TAPTQL
+505 
-511 SFGDDG
+511 
-517 DGESPAAPAPV
+517 
-528 GPPTR
+528 R
-533 LRVVAFGRRLELEAA
+533 LRVVAFGRRLELEAGD
-548 ELERIRRNALGGT
+548 LGRIRESALSGT

-574 LLDALWAQSGAA
+574 LLDALWERSGASG
-586 TRHTDPELA
+586 RHSDPELA

-607 SEDSF
+607 GEDSF
-612 IAFLDAWWPELTPR
+612 IAFLDAWWPELTPKS
-626 AVLAAMADE
+626 VLTAMSDE

-652 RVARSLRRDGH
+652 KVARSLKREGH

-676 ILGTPARPRKKRE
+676 ILGAPARPRRRRE

-707 ESQRERA
+707 ETQRERA

-766 DEAAEARDEAL
+766 EEAAQARDEAL
-777 GTRPRR
+777 GSRPRR
-783 RFELT
+783 RFRLT

-811 SKAPSAVRSTGVEPR
+811 AESPSAVRSTGVVPR
-826 FTVVQKSLGETVRAE
+826 FTGVTDTLAATVRAE
-841 AARLLDLVD
+841 ARRLLDRVD

-859 QRREEAARWLAGL
+859 NRREEARRWLAGL
-872 GERVVA
+872 GDRVVA

-924 VSADRDQ
+924 VSADRDE
-931 PDGSGVPDLLRD
+931 PDGNGVPDLLRD

>member
-1 MRDREISVEQEH
+1 MAAQEAAVDSVRDREIGVEQEH
-13 LDRVYRRLEEKI
+13 LDKVYRRLEEKI
-25 HEAEFLMNDAAKRG
+25 HEAEFLMNDAAQRG

-96 PAEGAVRDDGTADIA
+96 PAEGVVREDGDGKHAEIA

-117 RIGVLDSEYA
+117 RIGVLDSDYA

-174 PELKAFL
+174 PELTATL
-181 DGGELAV
+181 DGAVLPV

-255 RRYSGGILIVSPTPL
+255 RRYAGGILIVSPTPL

-290 RAIGSLVDGAEATL
+290 RAVGNLVDGAEATA
-304 YDSPST
+304 YDDPAVS
-310 ARAKGSYRMLRVL
+310 RIKGSSRMLQVL
-323 RKAARGALELGPAGM
+323 RKAARGALETGEPARSRTRRGAPAG
-338 LGGADGSGTGAGG
+338 
-351 GSASGSGASGADAS
+351 
-365 GAGAGGA
+365 
-372 DASGTGTGGANG
+372 
-384 TRSGRSAGN
+384 
-393 GTGSEMSGAE
+393 
-403 ASGTG
+403 
-408 VGGANGTRSGRSA
+408 
-421 GNGTGSEMSGADASG
+421 
-436 SEAGEAEA
+436 
-444 SGSGTSGADAS
+444 
-455 GTGTSGAYGTR
+455 
-466 SGRSGANGAGA
+466 
-477 GNGSGVGTAAANG
+477 
-490 RGSGTA
+490 RG
-496 PASSGSASA
+496 
-505 TAPTQL
+505 
-511 SFGDDG
+511 
-517 DGESPAAPAPV
+517 AAPADSGQLAFGEEPAE
-528 GPPTR
+528 GAAPERNASTPTL
-533 LRVVAFGRRLELEAA
+533 LRVVAFGRRIELEAE
-548 ELERIRRNALGGT
+548 ELRRIRHAVLSGT

-574 LLDALWAQSGAA
+574 LLDALWDRSGAA
-586 TRHTDPELA
+586 GRHSDPELA
-595 AELRSSFDEDVT
+595 AELRSSFDEDIT
-607 SEDSF
+607 SEDAF
-612 IAFLDAWWPELTPR
+612 LAFLDAWWPELTPR
-626 AVLAAMADE
+626 GVLAAMGDE
-635 RRLGRWAR
+635 RRLSRWAR
-643 RILNPGEVR
+643 RVLTPGETR
-652 RVARSLRRDGH
+652 RLARSLGRLDADGH
-663 SVHDIAMLDELQA
+663 GPLSVHDVALLDELQTL
-676 ILGTPARPRKKRE
+676 LGTPARPRKKRE
-689 LDPLDQLTGLEE
+689 YDPLDALTGLEE
-701 LMPVRE
+701 LMPQRE
-707 ESQRERA
+707 ETQRERA

-748 HATWTVVGDP
+748 TATWTVVGDP

-766 DEAAEARDEAL
+766 DEAGAARDEAL
-777 GTRPRR
+777 GSRPRR

-796 IAELAAKVLALAMPG
+796 IAELAARVLALAMPG
-811 SKAPSAVRSTGVEPR
+811 MKSPAAVRSTGVEPR
-826 FTVVQKSLGETVRAE
+826 FVEAGDDLARSVREE
-841 AARLLDLVD
+841 AARLLGQVD

-859 QRREEAARWLAGL
+859 RRREQAARWLAEL

-924 VSADRDQ
+924 VSCERDEPDAD
-931 PDGSGVPDLLRD
+931 GVPDLLRE

>member
-1 MRDREISVEQEH
+1 MAAQAPQETALEDSLRDREIGVEQVH
-13 LDRVYRRLEEKI
+13 LDRVYQRLEEKI
-25 HEAEFLMNDAAKRG
+25 HEAEFLMNDAAQRG

-44 GALAERDAQVFRAGI
+44 GALAERDAQVFRAGV

-75 IDLLLGK
+75 IDLLPGK

-96 PAEGAVRDDGTADIA
+96 PAEGAVREDNTADIA

-117 RIGVLDSEYA
+117 RIGVLDQDYA

-164 VLGVEDDLMR
+164 VLSVEDDLMR

-181 DGGELAV
+181 GGDELPV

-255 RRYSGGILIVSPTPL
+255 RRYAGGILIVSPTPL

-290 RAIGSLVDGAEATL
+290 RAIGSLVDGAEAAL
-304 YDSPST
+304 YDSPAT
-310 ARAKGSYRMLRVL
+310 ARAKGSYRMLKVL
-323 RKAARGALELGPAGM
+323 RKAARGALELGPG
-338 LGGADGSGTGAGG
+338 
-351 GSASGSGASGADAS
+351 SGADARRP
-365 GAGAGGA
+365 A
-372 DASGTGTGGANG
+372 
-384 TRSGRSAGN
+384 
-393 GTGSEMSGAE
+393 
-403 ASGTG
+403 
-408 VGGANGTRSGRSA
+408 VG
-421 GNGTGSEMSGADASG
+421 D
-436 SEAGEAEA
+436 
-444 SGSGTSGADAS
+444 
-455 GTGTSGAYGTR
+455 
-466 SGRSGANGAGA
+466 
-477 GNGSGVGTAAANG
+477 TAANRTG
-490 RGSGTA
+490 
-496 PASSGSASA
+496 
-505 TAPTQL
+505 QL
-511 SFGDDG
+511 AFGDD
-517 DGESPAAPAPV
+517 DASAQTPA

-533 LRVVAFGRRLELEAA
+533 LRVVAFGRRLELEADA
-548 ELERIRRNALGGT
+548 LERIRRTALGGT

-574 LLDALWAQSGAA
+574 LLDSLWAQSGGA

-595 AELRSSFDEDVT
+595 AELRASFDEDVM

-612 IAFLDAWWPELTPR
+612 IAFVDAWWPELTPK
-626 AVLAAMADE
+626 AVLTAMADE

-652 RVARSLRRDGH
+652 KVARSLKRDGY
-663 SVHDIAMLDELQA
+663 SVHDIAMLDELQS

-714 ERLAQERTEYAH
+714 ERLAAERTEYAH
-726 VIVDEAQDLTPMQWR
+726 VIVDESQDVTPMQWR
-741 MVGRRGR
+741 MLGRRGR

-758 AQSSWSDP
+758 AQSSWSDV

-783 RFELT
+783 RFQLT

-796 IAELAAKVLALAMPG
+796 IAQLASKVLALAMPG
-811 SKAPSAVRSTGVEPR
+811 STAPSAVRSTGVEPR
-826 FTVVQKSLGETVRAE
+826 FTVVRDSLAQTVREE
-841 AARLLDLVD
+841 AARLLDRVD

-859 QRREEAARWLAGL
+859 QRREEAAKWLAGL
-872 GERVVA
+872 GDRVVA

-924 VSADRDQ
+924 VSGERDE
-931 PDGSGVPDLLRD
+931 PDAGGVPDLLRD

>member
-1 MRDREISVEQEH
+1 MAAQVQQSADLSVHGANDSVRDREISVEQEH

-25 HEAEFLMNDAAKRG
+25 HEAEFLMHDAAQRG
-39 QVGTP
+39 HVGTP

-75 IDLLLGK
+75 VDLLQGK

-96 PAEGAVRDDGTADIA
+96 PAEGAVRPDNTADIA

-117 RIGVLDSEYA
+117 RIGVLDEDYS

-174 PELKAFL
+174 PELKATL
-181 DGGELAV
+181 DGEELPV

-200 ARSHTMRDIVASI
+200 ARGHTMRDIVSSI
-213 QAEQDLVIRAPA
+213 QAEQDQVIRAPA

-255 RRYSGGILIVSPTPL
+255 RRYAGGILIVSPTPL

-290 RAIGSLVDGAEATL
+290 RAIGSLVDGVEATL
-304 YDSPST
+304 HDSPAV
-310 ARAKGSYRMLRVL
+310 ARAKGSYRMLKVL
-323 RKAARGALELGPAGM
+323 RRAARGALELG
-338 LGGADGSGTGAGG
+338 T
-351 GSASGSGASGADAS
+351 
-365 GAGAGGA
+365 
-372 DASGTGTGGANG
+372 
-384 TRSGRSAGN
+384 
-393 GTGSEMSGAE
+393 
-403 ASGTG
+403 
-408 VGGANGTRSGRSA
+408 
-421 GNGTGSEMSGADASG
+421 
-436 SEAGEAEA
+436 
-444 SGSGTSGADAS
+444 
-455 GTGTSGAYGTR
+455 
-466 SGRSGANGAGA
+466 
-477 GNGSGVGTAAANG
+477 
-490 RGSGTA
+490 
-496 PASSGSASA
+496 
-505 TAPTQL
+505 
-511 SFGDDG
+511 DDHALP
-517 DGESPAAPAPV
+517 D
-528 GPPTR
+528 R
-533 LRVVAFGRRLELEAA
+533 LRVVAFGRRLELEAG
-548 ELERIRRNALGGT
+548 ELENVRRTALGGT

-574 LLDALWAQSGAA
+574 LLDALWAKSGAA
-586 TRHTDPELA
+586 SRHTDPELA
-595 AELRSSFDEDVT
+595 AELRASFDDDVAD
-607 SEDSF
+607 EDSF
-612 IAFLDAWWPELTPR
+612 IAFLDAWWPELTPKG
-626 AVLAAMADE
+626 VLTAMADD

-643 RILNPGEVR
+643 RVLNPGEVR
-652 RVARSLRRDGH
+652 KVARALKRDGF

-676 ILGTPARPRKKRE
+676 ILGAPARPRKKRE

-707 ESQRERA
+707 ETQRERA

-777 GTRPRR
+777 GSRPRR

-811 SKAPSAVRSTGVEPR
+811 SESPRAVRSTGVQPR
-826 FTVVQKSLGETVRAE
+826 FEVAGDSLAATVRAE
-841 AARLLDLVD
+841 AERLLSLVD

-859 QRREEAARWLAGL
+859 NRREEARRWLAGL
-872 GERVVA
+872 GDRVVA

-924 VSADRDQ
+924 VSGDRDE
-931 PDGSGVPDLLRD
+931 PDAARVPDLLRD

>member
-1 MRDREISVEQEH
+1 MAAQEAAVDSVRDREIGVEQEH
-13 LDRVYRRLEEKI
+13 LDKVYRRLEEKI
-25 HEAEFLMNDAAKRG
+25 HEAEFLMNDAAQRG

-96 PAEGAVRDDGTADIA
+96 PAEGAVREDEGGKYAEIA

-117 RIGVLDSEYA
+117 RIGVLDSDYA

-153 RRRVIRSKGRR
+153 RRRVIRSKGRK

-174 PELKAFL
+174 PELTATL
-181 DGGELAV
+181 DGAELPV

-255 RRYSGGILIVSPTPL
+255 RRYAGGILIVSPTPL

-290 RAIGSLVDGAEATL
+290 RAVGNLVDGAEATA
-304 YDSPST
+304 YDEPAV
-310 ARAKGSYRMLRVL
+310 ARIKGSSRMLQVL
-323 RKAARGALELGPAGM
+323 RKAARGALETADPARGRTRR
-338 LGGADGSGTGAGG
+338 GNPARAPQDTG
-351 GSASGSGASGADAS
+351 
-365 GAGAGGA
+365 
-372 DASGTGTGGANG
+372 
-384 TRSGRSAGN
+384 
-393 GTGSEMSGAE
+393 
-403 ASGTG
+403 
-408 VGGANGTRSGRSA
+408 
-421 GNGTGSEMSGADASG
+421 
-436 SEAGEAEA
+436 
-444 SGSGTSGADAS
+444 
-455 GTGTSGAYGTR
+455 
-466 SGRSGANGAGA
+466 
-477 GNGSGVGTAAANG
+477 
-490 RGSGTA
+490 
-496 PASSGSASA
+496 
-505 TAPTQL
+505 QL
-511 SFGDDG
+511 SFGEADETGEEDG
-517 DGESPAAPAPV
+517 AVNGQAAV
-528 GPPTR
+528 TPTR
-533 LRVVAFGRRLELEAA
+533 LRVVAFGRRIELEAE
-548 ELERIRRNALGGT
+548 ELRRIRHAVLGGT

-574 LLDALWAQSGAA
+574 LLDALWSRSGSAG
-586 TRHTDPELA
+586 RHTDPELA
-595 AELRSSFDEDVT
+595 AELRSSFDDDIT

-612 IAFLDAWWPELTPR
+612 LAFLDAWWPELTPR
-626 AVLAAMADE
+626 GVLAAMGDE
-635 RRLGRWAR
+635 RRLNRWAR
-643 RILNPGEVR
+643 RVLTPGETR
-652 RVARSLRRDGH
+652 RLARSLSRLDGGGH
-663 SVHDIAMLDELQA
+663 GPLSVHDVALLDELETL
-676 ILGTPARPRKKRE
+676 LGTPARPRKKRE
-689 LDPLDQLTGLEE
+689 YDPLDALTGLEE
-701 LMPVRE
+701 LMPHRE
-707 ESQRERA
+707 ETQRERA

-748 HATWTVVGDP
+748 TATWTVVGDP

-766 DEAAEARDEAL
+766 DEAAAARDEAL
-777 GTRPRR
+777 GSRPRR

-796 IAELAAKVLALAMPG
+796 IAELAARVLALAMPG
-811 SKAPSAVRSTGVEPR
+811 MKSPAAVRSTGVEPR
-826 FTVVQKSLGETVRAE
+826 FSVAGKDLAESVREE
-841 AARLLDLVD
+841 AARLLDQVD

-859 QRREEAARWLAGL
+859 RRREQAARWLAGL

-924 VSADRDQ
+924 VSGERDEPDAD
-931 PDGSGVPDLLRD
+931 GVPDLLRD

>member
-1 MRDREISVEQEH
+1 MAAQAQQDSAVGSVQDAVPDSVQDSVRDREISGEQAH

-25 HEAEFLMNDAAKRG
+25 HEAEFLMHDAARRG

-44 GALAERDAQVFRAGI
+44 GALAERDAQVFRAGV

-75 IDLLLGK
+75 IDLLPGK

-96 PAEGAVRDDGTADIA
+96 PAEGAVRPDRTADIA

-117 RIGVLDSEYA
+117 RIGVLDAEYA

-174 PELKAFL
+174 PEITAYL
-181 DGGELAV
+181 DGEELPV

-200 ARSHTMRDIVASI
+200 ARTHSMRDIVASI

-255 RRYSGGILIVSPTPL
+255 RRYAGGILIVSPTPL

-290 RAIGSLVDGAEATL
+290 RAMGALVDGVEATL
-304 YDSPST
+304 YDSPAA
-310 ARAKGSYRMLRVL
+310 ARAKGSARMLKVL
-323 RKAARGALELGPAGM
+323 RKAARGALE
-338 LGGADGSGTGAGG
+338 
-351 GSASGSGASGADAS
+351 
-365 GAGAGGA
+365 
-372 DASGTGTGGANG
+372 
-384 TRSGRSAGN
+384 GN
-393 GTGSEMSGAE
+393 DS
-403 ASGTG
+403 
-408 VGGANGTRSGRSA
+408 
-421 GNGTGSEMSGADASG
+421 
-436 SEAGEAEA
+436 
-444 SGSGTSGADAS
+444 
-455 GTGTSGAYGTR
+455 
-466 SGRSGANGAGA
+466 
-477 GNGSGVGTAAANG
+477 
-490 RGSGTA
+490 
-496 PASSGSASA
+496 
-505 TAPTQL
+505 
-511 SFGDDG
+511 
-517 DGESPAAPAPV
+517 
-528 GPPTR
+528 PTR
-533 LRVVAFGRRLELEAA
+533 LRVVAFGRRLELEAEELA
-548 ELERIRRNALGGT
+548 EIRRTALGGT

-574 LLDALWAQSGAA
+574 LLDALWARSGAA
-586 TRHTDPELA
+586 GRHTDPELA
-595 AELRSSFDEDVT
+595 AELRSSFDEDVA
-607 SEDSF
+607 SEDAF
-612 IAFLDAWWPELTPR
+612 TAFLDAWWPELTPR

-635 RRLGRWAR
+635 KRLGRWAR
-643 RILNPGEVR
+643 RVLNPGEVR
-652 RVARSLRRDGH
+652 KVARSLRREGL
-663 SVHDIAMLDELQA
+663 SVHDVALLDELQA
-676 ILGTPARPRKKRE
+676 ILGAPARPRRKRE
-689 LDPLDQLTGLEE
+689 IDPLDQLTGLEE
-701 LMPVRE
+701 LMPQRE
-707 ESQRERA
+707 ESRRERA

-748 HATWTVVGDP
+748 HATWTIVGDP

-766 DEAAEARDEAL
+766 DEAAAARDEAL
-777 GTRPRR
+777 GSRPRR
-783 RFELT
+783 RFRLT

-796 IAELAAKVLALAMPG
+796 IADLAAKVLALAMPG
-811 SKAPSAVRSTGVEPR
+811 SESPSAVRSTGVEPR
-826 FTVVQKSLGETVRAE
+826 FAVVRDGSPADTVRAE
-841 AARLLDLVD
+841 ARRLLERVD

-859 QRREEAARWLAGL
+859 NRREEARRWLAGL
-872 GERVVA
+872 GDRVVA

-924 VSADRDQ
+924 VSGDRDE
-931 PDGSGVPDLLRD
+931 PDADGVPDLLRD

>member
-1 MRDREISVEQEH
+1 MAAQAQPSAVGSVHDSVRDREISVEQEH
-13 LDRVYRRLEEKI
+13 LDRVYQRLEEKI

-96 PAEGAVRDDGTADIA
+96 PAEGAVRDDNTADIA

-117 RIGVLDSEYA
+117 RIGVLDSDYA

-153 RRRVIRSKGRR
+153 RRRVIRSKGRK

-174 PELKAFL
+174 PELKATL
-181 DGGELAV
+181 DGHELAV

-255 RRYSGGILIVSPTPL
+255 RRYAGGILIVSPTPL

-304 YDSPST
+304 YDSPSV
-310 ARAKGSYRMLRVL
+310 ARAKGSYRMLKVL
-323 RKAARGALELGPAGM
+323 RKAARGALEQ
-338 LGGADGSGTGAGG
+338 GAGG
-351 GSASGSGASGADAS
+351 GTRPGGSAGRP
-365 GAGAGGA
+365 GAGA
-372 DASGTGTGGANG
+372 
-384 TRSGRSAGN
+384 
-393 GTGSEMSGAE
+393 
-403 ASGTG
+403 
-408 VGGANGTRSGRSA
+408 
-421 GNGTGSEMSGADASG
+421 
-436 SEAGEAEA
+436 
-444 SGSGTSGADAS
+444 
-455 GTGTSGAYGTR
+455 
-466 SGRSGANGAGA
+466 
-477 GNGSGVGTAAANG
+477 
-490 RGSGTA
+490 
-496 PASSGSASA
+496 PA
-505 TAPTQL
+505 QL
-511 SFGDDG
+511 AFGDDDADG
-517 DGESPAAPAPV
+517 DAATPQTPS

-533 LRVVAFGRRLELEAA
+533 LRVVAFGRRLELEAGD
-548 ELERIRRNALGGT
+548 LDRIRHNTLGGT

-586 TRHTDPELA
+586 GRHTDPELA
-595 AELRSSFDEDVT
+595 AELRSSFDEDVA

-612 IAFLDAWWPELTPR
+612 IEFLDAWWPELTPK
-626 AVLAAMADE
+626 AVLTAMSDE

-652 RVARSLRRDGH
+652 KVARSLKRDGL
-663 SVHDIAMLDELQA
+663 SVHDIAMLDELQS
-676 ILGTPARPRKKRE
+676 ILGTPARPKKRRE

-701 LMPVRE
+701 LMPTRE
-707 ESQRERA
+707 ETQRERA
-714 ERLAQERTEYAH
+714 ERLAQERVEYAH

-766 DEAAEARDEAL
+766 DEAAGARDEAL
-777 GTRPRR
+777 GSRPRR
-783 RFELT
+783 RFQLT
-788 VNYRNPAE
+788 VNYRNPSE
-796 IAELAAKVLALAMPG
+796 IADLAAKVLALAMPG
-811 SKAPSAVRSTGVEPR
+811 SESPRAVRSTGVEPR
-826 FTVVQKSLGETVRAE
+826 FVATNTGHSGVVRGSLGQRVREE

-859 QRREEAARWLAGL
+859 QRREEAARWLTGL
-872 GERVVA
+872 GDRVVA

-924 VSADRDQ
+924 VSGDRDQ
-931 PDGSGVPDLLRD
+931 PDASGVPDLLRD

>member
-1 MRDREISVEQEH
+1 MAAQAQQETAVETVHDSVRDREIRVEQEH

-25 HEAEFLMNDAAKRG
+25 HEAEFLMADAARRG
-39 QVGTP
+39 HVGTP

-59 HLNRLNNEFED
+59 HLNRLNNEYED

-75 IDLLLGK
+75 IDLLPGK

-96 PAEGAVRDDGTADIA
+96 PADGAIRDDNTADIA

-117 RIGVLDSEYA
+117 RIGVLDEDYA

-164 VLGVEDDLMR
+164 VRSVEDDLMR
-174 PELKAFL
+174 PELKASL
-181 DGGELAV
+181 DGRELPV

-200 ARSHTMRDIVASI
+200 ARTHTMRDIVASI

-255 RRYSGGILIVSPTPL
+255 RRYAGGILIVSPTPL

-304 YDSPST
+304 YDSPSV
-310 ARAKGSYRMLRVL
+310 ARAKGSYRMLKVL
-323 RKAARGALELGPAGM
+323 RKAARGALERN
-338 LGGADGSGTGAGG
+338 D
-351 GSASGSGASGADAS
+351 
-365 GAGAGGA
+365 
-372 DASGTGTGGANG
+372 
-384 TRSGRSAGN
+384 
-393 GTGSEMSGAE
+393 
-403 ASGTG
+403 
-408 VGGANGTRSGRSA
+408 
-421 GNGTGSEMSGADASG
+421 
-436 SEAGEAEA
+436 
-444 SGSGTSGADAS
+444 
-455 GTGTSGAYGTR
+455 
-466 SGRSGANGAGA
+466 
-477 GNGSGVGTAAANG
+477 
-490 RGSGTA
+490 
-496 PASSGSASA
+496 
-505 TAPTQL
+505 
-511 SFGDDG
+511 
-517 DGESPAAPAPV
+517 
-528 GPPTR
+528 PPRR
-533 LRVVAFGRRLELEAA
+533 LRVVAFGRRLELEGE
-548 ELERIRRNALGGT
+548 ELDAVRRSALGGT

-574 LLDALWAQSGAA
+574 LLDALWARSGAA
-586 TRHTDPELA
+586 GRHTDPELA
-595 AELRSSFDEDVT
+595 AELRSSFDEDIT
-607 SEDSF
+607 SEDDF
-612 IAFLDAWWPELTPR
+612 TAFLDAWWPELTPA
-626 AVLAAMADE
+626 AVLDAMADE

-652 RVARSLRRDGH
+652 KVARSLKREGRT
-663 SVHDIAMLDELQA
+663 VHDIAMLDELQA
-676 ILGTPARPRKKRE
+676 LLGAPARPRRKRE

-707 ESQRERA
+707 ETQRERA
-714 ERLAQERTEYAH
+714 ERLAQERVEYAH

-766 DEAAEARDEAL
+766 DEAAQARDEAL
-777 GTRPRR
+777 GSRPRR

-796 IAELAAKVLALAMPG
+796 IAELASRVLALAMPG
-811 SKAPSAVRSTGVEPR
+811 STSPRAVRSTGVRPR
-826 FTVVQKSLGETVRAE
+826 FAVVDQALGETVRAE
-841 AARLLDLVD
+841 AARLLDRVD

-859 QRREEAARWLAGL
+859 QRREEAARWLEGL
-872 GERVVA
+872 GDRVVA
-878 LGSLEAKGLEYDAT
+878 LGSLEAKGLEYDASI
-892 VVVSPAEIAD
+892 VVSPAEIAD

-924 VSADRDQ
+924 VSADRDE
-931 PDGSGVPDLLRD
+931 PDADGVPDLLRD

>member
-1 MRDREISVEQEH
+1 VAAQVQQETLDSAHDSVREREIGVEQEH

-96 PAEGAVRDDGTADIA
+96 PAEGAVRPDNTADIA

-153 RRRVIRSKGRR
+153 RRRVIRSKGRK

-174 PELKAFL
+174 PELTARL
-181 DGGELAV
+181 DGHELPV

-255 RRYSGGILIVSPTPL
+255 RRYVGGILIVSPTPL

-304 YDSPST
+304 YDSPAV
-310 ARAKGSYRMLRVL
+310 ARAKGSYRMLKVL
-323 RKAARGALELGPAGM
+323 RKAARGALER
-338 LGGADGSGTGAGG
+338 S
-351 GSASGSGASGADAS
+351 DA
-365 GAGAGGA
+365 
-372 DASGTGTGGANG
+372 
-384 TRSGRSAGN
+384 
-393 GTGSEMSGAE
+393 
-403 ASGTG
+403 
-408 VGGANGTRSGRSA
+408 
-421 GNGTGSEMSGADASG
+421 
-436 SEAGEAEA
+436 
-444 SGSGTSGADAS
+444 
-455 GTGTSGAYGTR
+455 
-466 SGRSGANGAGA
+466 
-477 GNGSGVGTAAANG
+477 
-490 RGSGTA
+490 
-496 PASSGSASA
+496 
-505 TAPTQL
+505 
-511 SFGDDG
+511 
-517 DGESPAAPAPV
+517 
-528 GPPTR
+528 PTR
-533 LRVVAFGRRLELEAA
+533 LRVVAFGRRLELEAE
-548 ELERIRRNALGGT
+548 ELDRVRRNALGGT

-574 LLDALWAQSGAA
+574 LLDALWDRSGAA
-586 TRHTDPELA
+586 GRHTDPELA
-595 AELRSSFDEDVT
+595 AELRSSFDEDIT
-607 SEDSF
+607 SEDDF

-626 AVLAAMADE
+626 AVLTAMADE

-652 RVARSLRRDGH
+652 RVARSLKRDGL
-663 SVHDIAMLDELQA
+663 SVHDVAVLDELQA
-676 ILGTPARPRKKRE
+676 ILGVPARPRKKRD
-689 LDPLDQLTGLEE
+689 LDPLDQLSGLEE

-707 ESQRERA
+707 ETQRERA

-726 VIVDEAQDLTPMQWR
+726 IIVDEAQDLTPMQWR

-777 GTRPRR
+777 GSRPRR
-783 RFELT
+783 RFTLT

-811 SKAPSAVRSTGVEPR
+811 SESPSAVRSTGVEPR
-826 FTVVQKSLGETVRAE
+826 FVTAQRDTLARTVRAE

-859 QRREEAARWLAGL
+859 NRREEAARWLAGL
-872 GERVVA
+872 GDRVVA

-924 VSADRDQ
+924 VSAERDD
-931 PDGSGVPDLLRD
+931 PDAHGIPDLLRD

>member
-1 MRDREISVEQEH
+1 MAAQAQPSAVGSVQDSVRDHEIGVEQEH

-44 GALAERDAQVFRAGI
+44 GALAERDAQVFRAGV

-96 PAEGAVRDDGTADIA
+96 PAEGAVREDATADIA

-117 RIGVLDSEYA
+117 RIGVLDSDYA

-174 PELKAFL
+174 PELRAFL
-181 DGGELAV
+181 DGRELPV

-255 RRYSGGILIVSPTPL
+255 RRYAGGILIVSPTPL

-290 RAIGSLVDGAEATL
+290 RAIGSLVDGVEATL
-304 YDSPST
+304 YDSPAV
-310 ARAKGSYRMLRVL
+310 ARAKGSYRMLKVL
-323 RKAARGALELGPAGM
+323 RKAARGALEV
-338 LGGADGSGTGAGG
+338 GSHSG
-351 GSASGSGASGADAS
+351 GSSSGQLAF
-365 GAGAGGA
+365 
-372 DASGTGTGGANG
+372 
-384 TRSGRSAGN
+384 
-393 GTGSEMSGAE
+393 
-403 ASGTG
+403 
-408 VGGANGTRSGRSA
+408 
-421 GNGTGSEMSGADASG
+421 
-436 SEAGEAEA
+436 GEDD
-444 SGSGTSGADAS
+444 TS
-455 GTGTSGAYGTR
+455 T
-466 SGRSGANGAGA
+466 
-477 GNGSGVGTAAANG
+477 
-490 RGSGTA
+490 
-496 PASSGSASA
+496 ASS
-505 TAPTQL
+505 TT
-511 SFGDDG
+511 
-517 DGESPAAPAPV
+517 
-528 GPPTR
+528 PPTR
-533 LRVVAFGRRLELEAA
+533 LRVVAFGRRLELEAD
-548 ELERIRRNALGGT
+548 ELENIRRNALSGT

-574 LLDALWAQSGAA
+574 LLDALWARSGAG

-595 AELRSSFDEDVT
+595 AELRSSFDEDIT

-612 IAFLDAWWPELTPR
+612 IEFLDAWWPELTPK

-643 RILNPGEVR
+643 RILNPGEIR
-652 RVARSLRRDGH
+652 RVARSLRRDGL

-676 ILGTPARPRKKRE
+676 VLGTPARPRKRRE
-689 LDPLDQLTGLEE
+689 LDPLDHLTGLEE

-714 ERLAQERTEYAH
+714 ERLAQERVEYAH

-783 RFELT
+783 RFQLT
-788 VNYRNPAE
+788 VNYRNPSE
-796 IAELAAKVLALAMPG
+796 IADLAAKVLALAMPG
-811 SKAPSAVRSTGVEPR
+811 STAPSAVRSTGVQPR
-826 FTVVQKSLGETVRAE
+826 FVTTNSGRGAVTRKSLGETVREE

-859 QRREEAARWLAGL
+859 NRREEAARWLTGL
-872 GERVVA
+872 GDRVVA

-924 VSADRDQ
+924 VSAERDQ
-931 PDGSGVPDLLRD
+931 PDRDGVPDLLRD

>member
-1 MRDREISVEQEH
+1 MAAQAQQESAVVPVHDSVRDREIRVEQEH

-25 HEAEFLMNDAAKRG
+25 SEAEFLMRDAAQRG
-39 QVGTP
+39 HVGTP
-44 GALAERDAQVFRAGI
+44 GALAERDAQVFRAGV
-59 HLNRLNNEFED
+59 HLNRLHHEYED

-96 PAEGAVRDDGTADIA
+96 PAEGAVRPDNTADIA

-117 RIGVLDSEYA
+117 RIGVLDEDYA

-164 VLGVEDDLMR
+164 VRSVEDDLMR
-174 PELKAFL
+174 PELKASL
-181 DGGELAV
+181 DGRELAV

-200 ARSHTMRDIVASI
+200 ARTHTMRDIVASI

-255 RRYSGGILIVSPTPL
+255 RRYAGGILIVSPTPL

-290 RAIGSLVDGAEATL
+290 RAIGSLVDGAEATV
-304 YDSPST
+304 YDSPAV
-310 ARAKGSYRMLRVL
+310 ARIKGSYRMLKVL
-323 RKAARGALELGPAGM
+323 RKAARGALELN
-338 LGGADGSGTGAGG
+338 
-351 GSASGSGASGADAS
+351 DA
-365 GAGAGGA
+365 
-372 DASGTGTGGANG
+372 
-384 TRSGRSAGN
+384 
-393 GTGSEMSGAE
+393 
-403 ASGTG
+403 
-408 VGGANGTRSGRSA
+408 
-421 GNGTGSEMSGADASG
+421 
-436 SEAGEAEA
+436 
-444 SGSGTSGADAS
+444 
-455 GTGTSGAYGTR
+455 
-466 SGRSGANGAGA
+466 
-477 GNGSGVGTAAANG
+477 
-490 RGSGTA
+490 
-496 PASSGSASA
+496 P
-505 TAPTQL
+505 Q
-511 SFGDDG
+511 
-517 DGESPAAPAPV
+517 
-528 GPPTR
+528 R
-533 LRVVAFGRRLELEAA
+533 LRVVAFGRRLELEAE
-548 ELERIRRNALGGT
+548 ELAGIRRTALGGT

-574 LLDALWAQSGAA
+574 LLDALWERSGAGN
-586 TRHTDPELA
+586 RHTDPELA
-595 AELRSSFDEDVT
+595 AELRSSFDEDIT
-607 SEDSF
+607 SEDDF
-612 IAFLDAWWPELTPR
+612 TAFLDAWWPELTPA
-626 AVLAAMADE
+626 AVLDAMADE

-643 RILNPGEVR
+643 RVLNPGEVR
-652 RVARSLRRDGH
+652 KLARALQRDGR

-676 ILGTPARPRKKRE
+676 ILGAPARPRKKRE
-689 LDPLDQLTGLEE
+689 IDPLDQLTGLEE

-707 ESQRERA
+707 ETQRERA
-714 ERLAQERTEYAH
+714 ERLAQERVEYAH

-748 HATWTVVGDP
+748 HATWTIVGDP

-766 DEAAEARDEAL
+766 DEAARARDEAL

-788 VNYRNPAE
+788 VNYRNPSE

-811 SKAPSAVRSTGVEPR
+811 SRSPRAVRSTGVEPR
-826 FTVVQKSLGETVRAE
+826 FAVAGRTLGDTVRAE
-841 AARLLDLVD
+841 AVRLLERVD

-859 QRREEAARWLAGL
+859 RRREEARRWLDGL
-872 GERVVA
+872 GDRVVA

-924 VSADRDQ
+924 VSAERDE
-931 PDGSGVPDLLRD
+931 PDAEGVPDLLRD

>member
-1 MRDREISVEQEH
+1 MAAQAQQESAVVPVHDTVRDREIRVEQEH

-25 HEAEFLMNDAAKRG
+25 SEAEFLMRDAAQRG
-39 QVGTP
+39 HVGTP
-44 GALAERDAQVFRAGI
+44 GALAERDAMVFRAGV
-59 HLNRLNNEFED
+59 HLNRLHNEYED

-96 PAEGAVRDDGTADIA
+96 PAEGAVRPDHTAEIA

-117 RIGVLDSEYA
+117 RIGVLDEDYA

-164 VLGVEDDLMR
+164 VQSVEDDLMR
-174 PELKAFL
+174 PELKATL
-181 DGGELAV
+181 DGRELAV

-200 ARSHTMRDIVASI
+200 ARTHTMRDIVASI

-255 RRYSGGILIVSPTPL
+255 RRYAGGILIVSPTPL

-290 RAIGSLVDGAEATL
+290 RAIGSLVDGAEATV
-304 YDSPST
+304 YDSPAV
-310 ARAKGSYRMLRVL
+310 ARIKGSYRMLKVL
-323 RKAARGALELGPAGM
+323 RKAARGALELN
-338 LGGADGSGTGAGG
+338 D
-351 GSASGSGASGADAS
+351 
-365 GAGAGGA
+365 
-372 DASGTGTGGANG
+372 
-384 TRSGRSAGN
+384 
-393 GTGSEMSGAE
+393 
-403 ASGTG
+403 
-408 VGGANGTRSGRSA
+408 
-421 GNGTGSEMSGADASG
+421 
-436 SEAGEAEA
+436 
-444 SGSGTSGADAS
+444 
-455 GTGTSGAYGTR
+455 
-466 SGRSGANGAGA
+466 
-477 GNGSGVGTAAANG
+477 
-490 RGSGTA
+490 
-496 PASSGSASA
+496 
-505 TAPTQL
+505 
-511 SFGDDG
+511 
-517 DGESPAAPAPV
+517 SPQ
-528 GPPTR
+528 R
-533 LRVVAFGRRLELEAA
+533 LRVVAFGRRLELEAE
-548 ELERIRRNALGGT
+548 ELAAIRRTALGGT

-574 LLDALWAQSGAA
+574 LLDALWERSGAGN
-586 TRHTDPELA
+586 RHTDPELA
-595 AELRSSFDEDVT
+595 AELRSSFDEDIT
-607 SEDSF
+607 SEDDF
-612 IAFLDAWWPELTPR
+612 TAFLDAWWPELTPA
-626 AVLAAMADE
+626 AVLDAMADE

-643 RILNPGEVR
+643 RILNQGEVR
-652 RVARSLRRDGH
+652 KLARALQRDGR

-676 ILGTPARPRKKRE
+676 ILGAPARPRKKRE
-689 LDPLDQLTGLEE
+689 VDPLDQLTGLEE

-707 ESQRERA
+707 ETQRERA
-714 ERLAQERTEYAH
+714 ERLAQERVEYAH

-748 HATWTVVGDP
+748 HATWTIVGDP

-766 DEAAEARDEAL
+766 DEAAQARDEAL
-777 GTRPRR
+777 GSRPRR

-811 SKAPSAVRSTGVEPR
+811 SESPRAVRSTGVEPR
-826 FTVVQKSLGETVRAE
+826 FAVAGRTLGDTVRAE
-841 AARLLDLVD
+841 AARLLERVD

-859 QRREEAARWLAGL
+859 RRREEARRWLDGL
-872 GERVVA
+872 GDRVVA

-924 VSADRDQ
+924 VSAERDE
-931 PDGSGVPDLLRD
+931 PDAEGVPDLLRD

>member
-1 MRDREISVEQEH
+1 VAAQVQQSAVGSVHGAHDSVRDREISVEQEH

-25 HEAEFLMNDAAKRG
+25 HEAEFLMHDAAKRG

-96 PAEGAVRDDGTADIA
+96 PAEGAVRDDNTADIA

-117 RIGVLDSEYA
+117 RIGVLDEDYA

-140 FYRSTPVDPGRVV
+140 FYRATPVDPGRVV

-174 PELKAFL
+174 PELTAYL
-181 DGGELAV
+181 GGRELPV

-200 ARSHTMRDIVASI
+200 ARSHTMRDIVSSI

-225 ASVTYVEGGP
+225 ASITYVEGGP

-255 RRYSGGILIVSPTPL
+255 RRYAGGILIVSPTPL

-290 RAIGSLVDGAEATL
+290 RAIGSLAVDAVGAEATL
-304 YDSPST
+304 YDSPSV
-310 ARAKGSYRMLRVL
+310 ARAKGSYRMLKVL
-323 RKAARGALELGPAGM
+323 RKAARGALELGPAPRPA
-338 LGGADGSGTGAGG
+338 ADGDAGPR
-351 GSASGSGASGADAS
+351 AFD
-365 GAGAGGA
+365 
-372 DASGTGTGGANG
+372 
-384 TRSGRSAGN
+384 
-393 GTGSEMSGAE
+393 
-403 ASGTG
+403 
-408 VGGANGTRSGRSA
+408 
-421 GNGTGSEMSGADASG
+421 
-436 SEAGEAEA
+436 
-444 SGSGTSGADAS
+444 
-455 GTGTSGAYGTR
+455 
-466 SGRSGANGAGA
+466 
-477 GNGSGVGTAAANG
+477 
-490 RGSGTA
+490 
-496 PASSGSASA
+496 
-505 TAPTQL
+505 
-511 SFGDDG
+511 
-517 DGESPAAPAPV
+517 
-528 GPPTR
+528 GPPSR
-533 LRVVAFGRRLELEAA
+533 LRVVAFGRRLELERE
-548 ELERIRRNALGGT
+548 ELERIRRTALGGT

-574 LLDALWAQSGAA
+574 LLDALWAKSGAGA
-586 TRHTDPELA
+586 RHTDPELA

-607 SEDSF
+607 SEDAF
-612 IAFLDAWWPELTPR
+612 LAFLDAWWPELTPK

-635 RRLGRWAR
+635 KRLGRWAR
-643 RILNPGEVR
+643 RILNPGEIR
-652 RVARSLRRDGH
+652 RVARSLQRDGY

-676 ILGTPARPRKKRE
+676 ILGAPARPRKKRE

-777 GTRPRR
+777 GSRPRR
-783 RFELT
+783 RFQLT

-811 SKAPSAVRSTGVEPR
+811 SEAPSAVRSTGVEPR
-826 FTVVQKSLGETVRAE
+826 FTVVRDSLGRTVRAE
-841 AARLLDLVD
+841 AERLLNLVD

-859 QRREEAARWLAGL
+859 NRREEARRWLAGL
-872 GERVVA
+872 GDRVVA

-924 VSADRDQ
+924 LSGDRDE
-931 PDGSGVPDLLRD
+931 PDAAGVPDLLRD

>member
-1 MRDREISVEQEH
+1 MAAQEAVDTVRDREIGVEQEH
-13 LDRVYRRLEEKI
+13 LDQVYRRLEEKI
-25 HEAEFLMNDAAKRG
+25 HEAEFLMNDAAQRG

-75 IDLLLGK
+75 IDLLYGK

-89 GAYTAVE
+89 GAYTSIE
-96 PAEGAVRDDGTADIA
+96 PAEDAVRSDNTADIG

-117 RIGVLDSEYA
+117 RIGVLDSDYA

-153 RRRVIRSKGRR
+153 RRRVIRSKGRQ

-174 PELKAFL
+174 PELRATL
-181 DGGELAV
+181 DGRELPV

-200 ARSHTMRDIVASI
+200 ARSHTMRDIVSSI

-255 RRYSGGILIVSPTPL
+255 RRYAGGILIVSPTPL
-270 LVAYTEGVLPSLG
+270 LVSYTEGVLPSLG

-290 RAIGSLVDGAEATL
+290 RAVGSLVDGAEATA
-304 YDSPST
+304 YDEPAV
-310 ARAKGSYRMLRVL
+310 ARVKGSSRMVHVL
-323 RKAARGALELGPAGM
+323 RKAARGALETPAPKAQPEMGEEEPV
-338 LGGADGSGTGAGG
+338 
-351 GSASGSGASGADAS
+351 
-365 GAGAGGA
+365 
-372 DASGTGTGGANG
+372 
-384 TRSGRSAGN
+384 SAG
-393 GTGSEMSGAE
+393 T
-403 ASGTG
+403 
-408 VGGANGTRSGRSA
+408 
-421 GNGTGSEMSGADASG
+421 
-436 SEAGEAEA
+436 
-444 SGSGTSGADAS
+444 
-455 GTGTSGAYGTR
+455 
-466 SGRSGANGAGA
+466 
-477 GNGSGVGTAAANG
+477 
-490 RGSGTA
+490 
-496 PASSGSASA
+496 
-505 TAPTQL
+505 
-511 SFGDDG
+511 
-517 DGESPAAPAPV
+517 
-528 GPPTR
+528 PTR
-533 LRVVAFGRRLELEAA
+533 LRVVAFGRRLELEADD
-548 ELERIRRNALGGT
+548 LRRIRHNVLGGT
-561 APVNLLRPRARKL
+561 APVNLLRPRARRL
-574 LLDALWAQSGAA
+574 LLDALYSKSGAVG
-586 TRHTDPELA
+586 RHSDPELA
-595 AELRSSFDEDVT
+595 AELRSSFDEDVST
-607 SEDSF
+607 EDAF
-612 IAFLDAWWPELTPR
+612 LTFLDAWWPELTPR
-626 AVLAAMADE
+626 QVLDAMSDE

-652 RVARSLRRDGH
+652 RLARSLRRREL
-663 SVHDIAMLDELQA
+663 SVHDVALLDELNTL
-676 ILGTPARPRKKRE
+676 LGAPARPRKKRE
-689 LDPLDQLTGLEE
+689 YDPLDQLTGLEE

-707 ESQRERA
+707 ETQRERA
-714 ERLAQERTEYAH
+714 ERLAAERTEYAH

-777 GTRPRR
+777 GSRPRR

-811 SKAPSAVRSTGVEPR
+811 KESPRAVRSTGVEPR
-826 FTVVQKSLGETVRAE
+826 FVTVPAKADLAETVRSE
-841 AARLLDLVD
+841 AQRLLTEVD

-859 QRREEAARWLAGL
+859 NRRREAARWLADL
-872 GERVVA
+872 GDRVVA

-917 ATQQLTV
+917 STQALTV
-924 VSADRDQ
+924 LSGDRDM
-931 PDGSGVPDLLRD
+931 PDGAGVPDLLRD